1 MSHRLDR
8 EVTVL
13 SQILRISVLAME
25 AKKKKSLSVKKAAH
39 IDQTT
44 KSRAFVQS
52 AQDLLPN
59 LK

>member
-25 AKKKKSLSVKKAAH
+25 AKKKSPSVKKAAH